1 MKTKNPKESANKA
14 LGEISSPAIEVPKKP
29 EVPQDRSELMD
40 LYKIAVDEYR
50 FQVKL
55 NADRSRDYLVLNSAV
70 IAAGVTLLG
79 QKAYLLAGC
88 VFLAGSCVA
97 VLSELATH
105 TQHNYYRRG
114 HENHAG
120 YRKRSL
126 ATR

>member
-1 MKTKNPKESANKA
+1 MKNKNPKETANKVLSEVA
-14 LGEISSPAIEVPKKP
+14 SPDIEEPKKP
-29 EVPQDRSELMD
+29 EVPQDRAVLMD

-97 VLSELATH
+97 VLS
-105 TQHNYYRRG
+105 
-114 HENHAG
+114 
-120 YRKRSL
+120 
-126 ATR
+126 